1 MLIRISPKEP
11 TLEITDWPLAIC
23 LAMPKADNVR
33 WGSGAKLPNLLW
45 KQASAFHGN
54 RLKMVAG
61 STGGR
66 NTRIESLSWRFKVQ
80 RFSWPFIQLARDA
93 VELSLV
99 KA

>member
-45 KQASAFHGN
+45 KQASASHGN
-54 RLKMVAG
+54 RLKMA
-61 STGGR
+61 
-66 NTRIESLSWRFKVQ
+66 LSG
-80 RFSWPFIQLARDA
+80 
-93 VELSLV
+93 LSLLGPMTSV
-99 KA
+99 FRGTTDAFGLDDN

>member
-54 RLKMVAG
+54 RLKMAHFRLSEPSEKESVVEGKAEVPRRLWLTRSKPLVA
-61 STGGR
+61 
-66 NTRIESLSWRFKVQ
+66 V
-80 RFSWPFIQLARDA
+80 
-93 VELSLV
+93 
-99 KA
+99 

>member
-54 RLKMVAG
+54 RLKMAHFG
-61 STGGR
+61 LYALWLKMSAFGC
-66 NTRIESLSWRFKVQ
+66 
-80 RFSWPFIQLARDA
+80 
-93 VELSLV
+93 
-99 KA
+99 KAAKHAM